1 MLIQKM
7 RFDGTA
13 AVITGAAAGIGSATA
28 HAFAELGA
36 IVIAVDRDRDAL
48 ARLGADLGPR
58 HTLVTADLTSAAQ
71 LGRITDAVESCGV
84 PLKTLVNNVGLN
96 DKLGVAATDRPRWH
110 ASLAL
115 NLTSNVFLTQA
126 LLDHLLA
133 APAGGAVVN
142 VSSAHGLVG
151 MPNAAAYA
159 TAKAGLLGLT
169 RQLAVE
175 YAASGLRVNAVCPG
189 LVLTDRIRERGALP
203 DGQRDRLLDRRFAE
217 ADEVAAAIAFLGSDA
232 ASYLTGVAL
241 PVDGGYTIA

>member
-13 AVITGAAAGIGSATA
+13 AVITGAAAGIGAATA
-28 HAFAELGA
+28 RAFAELGA

-48 ARLGADLGPR
+48 ARLGTELGPG
-58 HTLVTADLTSAAQ
+58 HALVTANVTSAAQ

-84 PLKTLVNNVGLN
+84 QLKTLVNNVGLN
-96 DKLGVAATDRPRWH
+96 DKLGVAATNRARWR

-115 NLTSNVFLTQA
+115 NLTSNIFLTQA

-189 LVLTDRIRERGALP
+189 LVLTDRIRERGPLP
-203 DGQRDRLLDRRFAE
+203 EAQRDRLLDRRFAE

-232 ASYLTGVAL
+232 ASYLTGVVL